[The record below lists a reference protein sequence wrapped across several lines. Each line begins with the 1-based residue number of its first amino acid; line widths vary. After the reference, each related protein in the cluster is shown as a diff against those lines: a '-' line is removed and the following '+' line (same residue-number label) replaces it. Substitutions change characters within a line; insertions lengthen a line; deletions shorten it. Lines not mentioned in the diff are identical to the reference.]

1 MMRVDLSKL
10 SIAMWLLVPGMLR
23 AEEPHWA
30 WKPIARTAIPQTAGH
45 SSNHPIDRFIQTRLS
60 AAGLSPAKQAT
71 REQLIR
77 RVTFDLT
84 GLPPTA
90 EEIDAFQR
98 DQSAQ
103 AWEKVIDRLLASQ
116 HYGERWG
123 RHWLDLVRYADT
135 NGFEFDEPRPDA
147 WRYRDYVIRSFNDDK
162 PYDRFVLEQLAGDE
176 ALPDD
181 PAARIATG
189 FHMLGADM
197 TDASDAVQRRQNT
210 LNDTSD
216 TTALAFLGLTLT
228 CARCH
233 DHKFEPISQKDYFRF
248 QAFFTPV
255 EFRRDLSLATKAERE
270 KRDAVIREYQALT
283 KPIRDEIA
291 SLMEP
296 VRKSL
301 VDAKLSKLSEEAQ
314 TAHRTKAADRNGG
327 QQELVAQT
335 ERFVVVSDAEVRKA
349 MPPPQAKRWD
359 ELLAL
364 LKTHDNKKPPVEPVA
379 MGVRD
384 RTGPPAKTF
393 VLERGELSNRGEEV
407 EPGYP
412 SMLLPG
418 NTPVAASI
426 DRQSESTGRR
436 IALAKWIAAPENP
449 LTARVMVNRLWQH
462 HFGRGLVATTSDFGV
477 RGERPTHPELLDWL
491 ASELVAEKWS
501 LKRIHRTILLSE
513 TYQQSTQTDSAT
525 LAKDPDNQLLSRMN
539 RLRLDGESI
548 RDSLL
553 AVSGQLNRKAGGP
566 GVVTPELT
574 KATGGAKAISLTK
587 DPAEHSRRSIYLFSR
602 RNLRH
607 PFLGAFDLPD
617 SNLSCPK
624 RERSTTAPQALA
636 LLNSELVAK
645 SSRALSERID
655 SMNLDGPKKIEAAYR
670 LTLGRLPTELEA
682 ARAEEFL
689 KASPFSELC
698 RALFNLNEFVYL
710 D

>member
-1 MMRVDLSKL
+1 MRSDSSKL
-10 SIAMWLLVPGMLR
+10 IVGLLLLAPGTLG

-30 WKPIARTAIPQTAGH
+30 WKPITRPAIPKARDESLNQ
-45 SSNHPIDRFIQTRLS
+45 PIDLLIYARLS
-60 AAGLSPAKQAT
+60 SAGLAPANRAT

-77 RVTFDLT
+77 RATFSLT
-84 GLPPTA
+84 GLPPTP
-90 EEIDAFQR
+90 EEIDAFQQ
-98 DQSAQ
+98 DQSAD
-103 AWEKVIDRLLASQ
+103 AWKRVIDRLLASP

-176 ALPDD
+176 AYPDD
-181 PAARIATG
+181 PSARIATG
-189 FHMLGADM
+189 FHLLGADM
-197 TDASDAVQRRQNT
+197 TDASDALQRRQNT

-255 EFRRDLSLATKAERE
+255 EFRRDISLATRAERE
-270 KRDAVIREYQALT
+270 QRAALVREYQALT

-291 SLMEP
+291 SMLDP
-296 VRKSL
+296 IRKSL
-301 VDAKLSKLSEEAQ
+301 TEAKLAKLSQEAQ
-314 TAHRTKAADRNGG
+314 VAHRTKPEDRNGG

-335 ERFVVVSDAEVRKA
+335 GRFIVVSDAEIRKA
-349 MPPPQAKRWD
+349 MQPTQAKRWD
-359 ELLAL
+359 ELLAQ
-364 LKTHDNKKPPVEPVA
+364 LKTHDGKKPPNEPVA

-384 RTGPPAKTF
+384 RAGEPAKTF
-393 VLERGELSNRGEEV
+393 VLERGELSNRGEDV

-412 SMLLPG
+412 AILLPG
-418 NTPVAASI
+418 RKPVPATI
-426 DRQSESTGRR
+426 DRLADSTGRR
-436 IALAKWIAAPENP
+436 TALAQWIVTPDNP
-449 LTARVMVNRLWQH
+449 LTARVIVNRLWQH
-462 HFGRGLVATTSDFGV
+462 HFGRGLVATPSDFGV
-477 RGERPTHPELLDWL
+477 RGERPSHPELLDWL
-491 ASELVAEKWS
+491 ASELIAGKWS
-501 LKRIHRTILLSE
+501 LKQIHRTILLSA
-513 TYQQSTQTDSAT
+513 TYQQSTQAEALTFT
-525 LAKDPDNQLLSRMN
+525 RDPDNLLISRMN

-553 AVSGQLNRKAGGP
+553 AISGQLNRKAGGP
-566 GVVTPELT
+566 GVVTPDIT
-574 KATGGAKAISLTK
+574 RATGGAKAVSLTK
-587 DPAEHSRRSIYLFSR
+587 DQNEYTRRSIYLFSR

-607 PFLGAFDLPD
+607 PFLSSFDLPD

-645 SSRALSERID
+645 ASRALTDRID
-655 SMNLDGPKKIEAAYR
+655 QMKLEESKQIETAYR
-670 LTLGRLPTELEA
+670 LVLGRRPSERETV
-682 ARAEEFL
+682 RAHEFL
-689 KASPFSELC
+689 KTSPFPELC